1 MENTVPWLKKD
12 DTKYQQCLES
22 LTEKWMDIED
32 KDFFKYVPYELT
44 YDEFIKNLEE
54 HDYDSW
60 IPIHCKIKSISEN
73 AYRVIL
79 WERYTG
85 KSIWETRFKR

>member
-1 MENTVPWLKKD
+1 MD
-12 DTKYQQCLES
+12 KYSQRLQS
-22 LTEKWMDIED
+22 LTEKWMEIED

-44 YDEFIKNLEE
+44 YEEFIKNLEE

-60 IPIHCKIKSISEN
+60 IPIHCKIKGISEDS
-73 AYRVIL
+73 YRIIL

-85 KSIWETRFKR
+85 KSIWETRFKKN